1 MKVYVWGARGS
12 VPCFS
17 KKKSHFGTNT
27 PCVEV
32 KFSKTERIILDA
44 GTGLV
49 SMGNSI
55 FEKTNPREES
65 LNILLSHFHWDHI
78 QGLPFF
84 KPVFQK
90 EASINIY
97 GKEEI
102 EKVFSSQM
110 ITPFYPVPF
119 GNLPAKINAV
129 HLDSPLNLLNSK
141 ITPFQLNHPQGC
153 IGYRIERDNKVLV
166 YATDTEP
173 DGGKLDEILLEHSKG
188 ADLLIMD
195 SNNTIEEAKSRKG
208 WGHSTWVDCVNI
220 AKKANVKKL
229 LLFHHDPFHD
239 DNLVFEKEAEAQR
252 QFRNSFCAFEDM
264 QIEI

>member
-1 MKVYVWGARGS
+1 MKIQIWGARGS

-17 KKKSHFGTNT
+17 KKKNHFGTNT

-32 KFSKTERIILDA
+32 SLAPGRRLIFDA

-49 SMGNSI
+49 SMGNYMSEHRQPNTETINI
-55 FEKTNPREES
+55 F
-65 LNILLSHFHWDHI
+65 LSHFHWDHI

-84 KPVFQK
+84 KPVFRK
-90 EASINIY
+90 DAKIHIY

-119 GNLPAKINAV
+119 GALPAQIEAV
-129 HLDSPLNLLNSK
+129 HLESPEELLGAR
-141 ITPFQLNHPQGC
+141 ITPFQVNHPQGC
-153 IGYRIERDNKVLV
+153 IGYRIEAEGKVIV

-173 DGGKLDEILLEHSKG
+173 DGGRLDEVLVSHSAG

-195 SNNTIEEAKSRKG
+195 SNNSLEEEKERKG
-208 WGHSTWVDCVNI
+208 WGHSTWKDCVEV
-220 AKKANVKKL
+220 AVKAGVKKL

-239 DNLVFEKEAEAQR
+239 DEQVFEKEKMAQKE
-252 QFRNSFCAFEDM
+252 FPASFSAYEDM
-264 QIEI
+264 AIEF

>member
-1 MKVYVWGARGS
+1 MKVLIWGARGS

-17 KKKSHFGTNT
+17 KRKNHFGTNT

-55 FEKTNPREES
+55 FEKSNLSTEPF
-65 LNILLSHFHWDHI
+65 NIFLSHFHWDHI

-90 EASINIY
+90 EVSINIY

-102 EKVFSSQM
+102 DKVFSSQM

-129 HLDSPLNLLNSK
+129 HVDSSISLFSAK

-153 IGYRIERDNKVLV
+153 IGYRIEHNGKILV

-173 DGGKLDEILLEHSKG
+173 DEGKLDKILIDHSKG

-195 SNNTIEEAKSRKG
+195 SNNTPEEAAFRKG
-208 WGHSTWVDCVNI
+208 WGHSTYIDCVNI
-220 AKKANVKKL
+220 ANKADVKRL
-229 LLFHHDPFHD
+229 ILFHHDPFHD
-239 DNLVFEKEAEAQR
+239 DSVVFEKEAKAKR
-252 QFRNSFCAFEDM
+252 LFRNSFAAFEDM
-264 QIEI
+264 QIDV